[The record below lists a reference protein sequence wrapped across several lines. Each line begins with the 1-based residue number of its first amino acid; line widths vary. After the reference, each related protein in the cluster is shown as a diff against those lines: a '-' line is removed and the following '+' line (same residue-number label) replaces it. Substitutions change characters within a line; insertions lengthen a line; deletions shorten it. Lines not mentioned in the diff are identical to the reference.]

1 VRTERGFD
9 RLVNFSDATVA
20 IAMTLLV
27 LPLVDLGGASGQHDT
42 LWELLSTNAYEI
54 FGFVLSFLV
63 IWSLW
68 VNHHSVMEYFAH
80 YDSTVMGLH
89 LVWLLTMVTIPF
101 TTQLLTNTSF
111 YQHGATAL
119 YVAVLL
125 VSSVS
130 LHLLGLHGRRR
141 PELLHD
147 RPEVTE
153 WLDGP
158 YTWTAVIVLTVI
170 LVVVAVFPAL
180 GAWPLLLLFVEGIVE
195 DRFVQRRRVASR

>member
-1 VRTERGFD
+1 MRTERGFD

-42 LWELLSTNAYEI
+42 LWELLSANAYEI

-68 VNHHSVMEYFAH
+68 VNHHRVMEYFAH

-101 TTQLLTNTSF
+101 TTRAADEHRPSTSTVRPRSTSPSCWCRRSPF
-111 YQHGATAL
+111 TCSASTADGTGSCFTTGPRSQSGWT
-119 YVAVLL
+119 ARTP
-125 VSSVS
+125 
-130 LHLLGLHGRRR
+130 GRR
-141 PELLHD
+141 
-147 RPEVTE
+147 
-153 WLDGP
+153 
-158 YTWTAVIVLTVI
+158 
-170 LVVVAVFPAL
+170 
-180 GAWPLLLLFVEGIVE
+180 
-195 DRFVQRRRVASR
+195 SSC

>member
-1 VRTERGFD
+1 
-9 RLVNFSDATVA
+9 
-20 IAMTLLV
+20 M
-27 LPLVDLGGASGQHDT
+27 
-42 LWELLSTNAYEI
+42 
-54 FGFVLSFLV
+54 
-63 IWSLW
+63 W
-68 VNHHSVMEYFAH
+68 VNHHRVMEYFAH

-195 DRFVQRRRVASR
+195 DRFVQRQRVASR

>member
-27 LPLVDLGGASGQHDT
+27 LPLVDLGGASGQHNT
-42 LWELLSTNAYEI
+42 LWELLSANAYEI

-68 VNHHSVMEYFAH
+68 VNHHRVMEYFAH

-101 TTQLLTNTSF
+101 TTQLLTNTDY
-111 YQHGATAL
+111 YQQGATAL
-119 YVAVLL
+119 HVAVLL

-130 LHLLGLHGRRR
+130 LHLLSLHGRRHR
-141 PELLHD
+141 ELLQD

-158 YTWTAVIVLTVI
+158 NTWTAVIVLTVI

-180 GAWPLLLLFVEGIVE
+180 GAWPLLLLFVEGSVE
-195 DRFVQRRRVASR
+195 NWFVQRRRVASR